1 SGELAEGI
9 DVRGEGGMVI
19 GPPSV
24 REGKGAYEWASL
36 TEIAEAPPWLLDL
49 VVSKQG
55 DKPTPAKLRPSPCD
69 KQSEPSLPPEAAR
82 AMLHDAGVGLHEE
95 VYPEEDARLKLES
108 ALAHIPADVCY
119 GDWFKVGCALH
130 GALGN
135 DGFALFDEW
144 SAQSSTKY
152 DRDGCR
158 AKWIECAKVTRFR
171 AETVYWMAD
180 AYDADWRSWHQR
192 RLAVLA

>member
-36 TEIAEAPPWLLDL
+36 TEVAEAPSWLLDL
-49 VVSKQG
+49 VLGKEGQ
-55 DKPTPAKLRPSPCD
+55 KPRRAQSRPSPRER
-69 KQSEPSLPPEAAR
+69 QPEPSLPLQAIE
-82 AMLHDAGVGLHEE
+82 AMLRDAGAGLREE
-95 VYPEEDARLKLES
+95 AYPEEDARLKLES
-108 ALAHIPADVCY
+108 ALAHIPADIGY
-119 GDWFKVGCALH
+119 HDWFKVGCALH